1 MCCTSA
7 NSTNVVTSIGNREMI
22 FIPDK
27 NLETFVP
34 FIELMPLKYRKPHII
49 KNLILFL

>member
-1 MCCTSA
+1 MA
-7 NSTNVVTSIGNREMI
+7 NSIGNREMI

-27 NLETFVP
+27 NLETFVS
-34 FIELMPLKYRKPHII
+34 FIGLMPLKYRKPDII